1 MSFIEKRPLE
11 EVNWEVIVFKVE
23 QSSQFKARNMLRV
36 HFVVTPCP
44 LNVTRTIACSN
55 SPIDPPQR
63 SRNFKD
69 MCVYS
74 VGMYCKK
81 ISSSFNTN
89 INTVQESVLG
99 VCKKTLIYKG
109 FFVVAVVFGGLGGGA
124 GGAGFVEGGE
134 KRSLERVS
142 EVLP

>member
-1 MSFIEKRPLE
+1 MCIQL
-11 EVNWEVIVFKVE
+11 VCIV
-23 QSSQFKARNMLRV
+23 
-36 HFVVTPCP
+36 
-44 LNVTRTIACSN
+44 
-55 SPIDPPQR
+55 
-63 SRNFKD
+63 
-69 MCVYS
+69 
-74 VGMYCKK
+74 KK
-81 ISSSFNTN
+81 FHLTFNTN

-109 FFVVAVVFGGLGGGA
+109 FFVVAVELGGLGWGE